1 MSSTIDD
8 DGTDDC
14 DDVNDDCDNF
24 NDDCDD
30 VNDHQ
35 QPPPVL
41 EVA

>member
-8 DGTDDC
+8 GTNDC
-14 DDVNDDCDNF
+14 DDSDDSDHC
-24 NDDCDD
+24 DDCDD

>member
-1 MSSTIDD
+1 MFLWVSSTIGD

-14 DDVNDDCDNF
+14 DDVNDDR
-24 NDDCDD
+24 DD

-35 QPPPVL
+35 QTPPVL

>member
-14 DDVNDDCDNF
+14 DDVNDDR
-24 NDDCDD
+24 DD
-30 VNDHQ
+30 VNDNH